1 MGVRGIAARQQG
13 RVALFEASPQ
23 IYKAREYF
31 STLRD
36 IMKDAR
42 VYITPER
49 GLMLDYDLKDK
60 DFGQDIFRND
70 TIGQSTN

>member
-1 MGVRGIAARQQG
+1 
-13 RVALFEASPQ
+13 
-23 IYKAREYF
+23 
-31 STLRD
+31 
-36 IMKDAR
+36 MKDSR

-70 TIGQSTN
+70 TIGQSAN